1 MTRHHRRTV
10 SDVFNIEVQED
21 DYALSPTTAHQVV
34 NFGGTSN
41 KCSPSSSSSD
51 FQNTSDS
58 NFLLRTDS
66 AYRRQYHGPNRMM
79 MAAAGLEDGEDGDL
93 DGVHT
98 LEEDE
103 DGDEFDEGGG
113 GGGDENDK
121 EGDGGSSQ
129 FETSGGTDCS
139 KASRVAV
146 DVSGFVCLLPY
157 IEKGGK
163 LGGFVRVRFRSF
175 PRRASDDG
183 RPTLARA
190 SRTISGTCTTRRS
203 GSCRRD
209 CRRVSCRRFRPN
221 KNTKKLQTSI
231 AALSIDGDL
240 FTTTA
245 SDVEQITL
253 ELEQREQLME
263 DNPLS
268 EQLRIEAIKSMA
280 QTLSI
285 KRQIRANLT
294 RTVNRRSVSRSR
306 SVSFLRKCRYR
317 GKMYASRFA
326 KFAKNAFSS
335 FELFYGSMKQI
346 EGHFGSR
353 ISAYFKFLRWLLVL
367 NLVLVIFMFWFVT
380 FPQILYSGMEREA
393 LSNVTVS
400 DVDGLSRDVLTDFHY
415 TNVFTGTVSC
425 FSLV

>member
-1 MTRHHRRTV
+1 
-10 SDVFNIEVQED
+10 
-21 DYALSPTTAHQVV
+21 
-34 NFGGTSN
+34 
-41 KCSPSSSSSD
+41 
-51 FQNTSDS
+51 
-58 NFLLRTDS
+58 
-66 AYRRQYHGPNRMM
+66 
-79 MAAAGLEDGEDGDL
+79 
-93 DGVHT
+93 
-98 LEEDE
+98 
-103 DGDEFDEGGG
+103 
-113 GGGDENDK
+113 
-121 EGDGGSSQ
+121 
-129 FETSGGTDCS
+129 
-139 KASRVAV
+139 
-146 DVSGFVCLLPY
+146 
-157 IEKGGK
+157 
-163 LGGFVRVRFRSF
+163 
-175 PRRASDDG
+175 
-183 RPTLARA
+183 
-190 SRTISGTCTTRRS
+190 
-203 GSCRRD
+203 
-209 CRRVSCRRFRPN
+209 
-221 KNTKKLQTSI
+221 
-231 AALSIDGDL
+231 
-240 FTTTA
+240 
-245 SDVEQITL
+245 
-253 ELEQREQLME
+253 ME

-393 LSNVTVS
+393 LSNVTMS
-400 DVDGLSRDVLTDFHY
+400 DVDGLSRDVQTDFHY

-425 FSLV
+425 FVLV